1 MGLIKKYMN
10 QTRKPEGTL
19 GKMMLKGMN
28 FGHAK
33 LSDFGMSFL
42 PKRDF
47 FEIAELGCGGGRNID
62 ALLKK
67 YKFARVTGVDY
78 SPLSVQKA
86 KEYNIN
92 NSTRCTVQQGDV
104 SKLDLPKEKYD
115 LATAFETVYF
125 WPGLDV
131 CFKNVYDILRK
142 DGCFLIVN
150 ELEGEDESSKK
161 YEEMIDGLKV
171 YKASEIED
179 ALLKAGFSEVEIN
192 KAENNKWFA
201 VVAKK

>member
-67 YKFARVTGVDY
+67 YKF
-78 SPLSVQKA
+78 
-86 KEYNIN
+86 
-92 NSTRCTVQQGDV
+92 V
-104 SKLDLPKEKYD
+104 S
-115 LATAFETVYF
+115 
-125 WPGLDV
+125 
-131 CFKNVYDILRK
+131 I
-142 DGCFLIVN
+142 
-150 ELEGEDESSKK
+150 
-161 YEEMIDGLKV
+161 
-171 YKASEIED
+171 
-179 ALLKAGFSEVEIN
+179 LLK
-192 KAENNKWFA
+192 
-201 VVAKK
+201 